1 MSVATNVSSDFLRNP
16 RFVRSVLDVNG
27 MLSLGKMQNARLLH
41 GPFFA
46 TDDQLGRSVVYIGG
60 TLDT

>member
-27 MLSLGKMQNARLLH
+27 MLLLGKMQNAT
-41 GPFFA
+41 PFLF
-46 TDDQLGRSVVYIGG
+46 LRPMINLVEMCGIYIGG